1 MAFVLTAA
9 VGTLLGELLHEVWEL
24 KKKGDMFETVLESM
38 EITLTSVTQ
47 ALKKIKGL
55 NKELDRENDKEIW
68 KLWKQLEKGKK
79 LVNKY
84 KQAKCSSC
92 LKRPFYMKDLE
103 KLDDSLKR
111 FSQIVMPVLQSWI
124 QMETLLVLEDNR
136 EELIETHEDVKDIQE
151 EVQHIHEEVKR
162 NHEVVR
168 DINEGVRDIHEDV
181 KQVKEIDQKVKDI
194 HTNVE
199 GISDRV
205 NDIHVEVKEVKEVHE
220 EVKGT
225 HDGVKD
231 IQVQV
236 KKIHEEVID
245 MHKDLRSNIQAE
257 KAASPVSNN
266 NVHFRPFMP
275 PEPPRVIVGLDKP
288 MKDLMSKL
296 FNDGISTVVLTG
308 PGGSGKTTLAKKL
321 CHDEAI
327 KEKYKDNIFF
337 ITVSKSPDL
346 KIIIQQLFRH
356 KGHSVHEFRTDEEAV
371 HSLEQLL
378 KQIGT
383 KPILLVLDDV
393 WSGSESLVDK
403 FKFQIPGY
411 KILLTSRS
419 SLRGFDSKYKLD
431 TLNYEDSLS
440 LFRQTADL
448 QNSTSNKVEDEVVKK
463 IVKFC
468 KGFPLALTVVGR
480 SLRQQQPAVW
490 KTKVKQWSNAGAF
503 IESNNDLLACLKTSL
518 DAMDNKL
525 KECYV
530 DLGAFPE
537 GQLIPA
543 SAIIDMWEELYEK
556 NGDGLNSIS
565 NLHELSSFN
574 LIDLVETRTDENEG
588 EDYSETFVTQH
599 GLLRDLVIHLSG
611 LVGSEQGRKNLVV
624 DINGD
629 EFPGWWKQQEHQT
642 IMARVL
648 SITTDETFKSS
659 WPNIQAPEV
668 EVLVLNFRTK
678 KYSLPK
684 FIKSMDKLKTLILT
698 NYGFFSAEIS
708 NFMVLGNLSNL
719 KRIRLEQVS
728 IHSLTMHCEQ
738 LENLQKISLIRC
750 NIVPSGSD
758 KSIRISD
765 ALPKLEEINIGYC
778 DSLIELPVELCDI
791 VSLKKLYITNCQC
804 LSILPPEIGKM
815 VNLQVLMLSSCRN
828 LSELPD
834 SIGSI
839 HKLRILDISDCV
851 SIKNLPGQT
860 GKLQSLEKL
869 YMTGCSNCRLP
880 NSFTALKSLKSVI
893 CDEEI
898 EKSWKPF

>member
-111 FSQIVMPVLQSWI
+111 FSQIVMPVLQSCI

-205 NDIHVEVKEVKEVHE
+205 NDIHVEVKEVKEVRE

-266 NVHFRPFMP
+266 NVNFRPFMP

-288 MKDLMSKL
+288 MKDLKSKL

-346 KIIIQQLFRH
+346 KIIIQQLFRR

-440 LFRQTADL
+440 LFRQTAEL
-448 QNSTSNKVEDEVVKK
+448 QNSTSNKVEDDVVKK

-543 SAIIDMWEELYEK
+543 SAIIDMWEELYEM

-574 LIDLVETRTDENEG
+574 LIDLVETRTDENER

-728 IHSLTMHCEQ
+728 IHSLTMHCDQ

-778 DSLIELPVELCDI
+778 DSLIELPC
-791 VSLKKLYITNCQC
+791 
-804 LSILPPEIGKM
+804 
-815 VNLQVLMLSSCRN
+815 
-828 LSELPD
+828 
-834 SIGSI
+834 
-839 HKLRILDISDCV
+839 
-851 SIKNLPGQT
+851 
-860 GKLQSLEKL
+860 
-869 YMTGCSNCRLP
+869 
-880 NSFTALKSLKSVI
+880 
-893 CDEEI
+893 
-898 EKSWKPF
+898 